1 MRVRGLLLLLGLIS
15 LAANTLNEIDATKV
29 YCAQFRELGG
39 NRQNRILAFLQ
50 GYAHREIPDDQVGSV
65 PIAAGLPRLLDA
77 CLHDPTASV
86 WAKVQQVAPGKNTG
100 DRREAGFTRPPTELT
115 CQSYLKL
122 NRDNRRW
129 TVYWLDGFSRKPDPT
144 DVNQGVV
151 ALKRNAEDFAASVC
165 TKRDQRLWWAI
176 QGSAR
181 SVDPAQASE

>member
-1 MRVRGLLLLLGLIS
+1 MSDAVHVAKWRAREEGQRRAPSGWALSLSGELATWAAQRG
-15 LAANTLNEIDATKV
+15 
-29 YCAQFRELGG
+29 ELD
-39 NRQNRILAFLQ
+39 LQ
-50 GYAHREIPDDQVGSV
+50 
-65 PIAAGLPRLLDA
+65 
-77 CLHDPTASV
+77 
-86 WAKVQQVAPGKNTG
+86 
-100 DRREAGFTRPPTELT
+100 PPTELT

>member
-77 CLHDPTASV
+77 CLHDPTAS
-86 WAKVQQVAPGKNTG
+86 GI
-100 DRREAGFTRPPTELT
+100 
-115 CQSYLKL
+115 
-122 NRDNRRW
+122 
-129 TVYWLDGFSRKPDPT
+129 SRC
-144 DVNQGVV
+144 
-151 ALKRNAEDFAASVC
+151 A
-165 TKRDQRLWWAI
+165 
-176 QGSAR
+176 
-181 SVDPAQASE
+181 